1 MKNIMVVPIFLAV
14 VVAQVDYDTE
24 IQPIWNSNCASCHTS
39 THSSGLNLTS
49 GNSFDG
55 LVDVT
60 STNYSP
66 ALRVAS
72 GDPGSSVLY
81 DKITG
86 GGSYGGQMPPYGAGG
101 LMSEANRS
109 LVQTWITELSSA
121 NYITIAA
128 ARAEGDGASVTVRG
142 MVTTPNYQT
151 DHTEYGLQDGTGG
164 LVIFHYGSPYVTLAV
179 GDSVEVSGT
188 LDEYNGKLEV
198 IPENADDI
206 TVISS
211 NNSLPAFQVLT
222 VANFVANGGDYE
234 SELIRINSTSIT
246 SGTWPT
252 SSSAN
257 LTISDDG
264 GTSTVIMRI
273 DSDMDIIGNPEPADP
288 FNVQGI
294 IGQYNDY
301 QILPRYY
308 TDFSSPAPTI
318 ADITMD
324 PTSPTDEDNVTIS
337 ATVTDDSTVAS
348 VTLTYDVGSGDT
360 TVAMSNTTGDTYAG
374 TIPAQS
380 SGTIVIY
387 TITAADNSG
396 NSTESDEGTYT
407 VLPSGI
413 VITSIYDIQYVSDP
427 TTDDAS
433 PLDGQTV
440 TISGVVTAEFWGS
453 SSNPV
458 SYTHLTLPTI
468 LLV

>member
-1 MKNIMVVPIFLAV
+1 MVVPIFLAV

-222 VANFVANGGDYE
+222 VANFVANGEDYE

-264 GTSTVIMRI
+264 GSSTLVMRI
-273 DSDMDIIGNPEPADP
+273 DSDTEIIGNPEPVAP
-288 FNVQGI
+288 FDLLGI
-294 IGQYNDY
+294 AGQYNDDY

-308 TDFSSPAPTI
+308 SDFMES
-318 ADITMD
+318 
-324 PTSPTDEDNVTIS
+324 
-337 ATVTDDSTVAS
+337 S
-348 VTLTYDVGSGDT
+348 VTEPTNDSLFYDGFENYNDFAISSIGNWYMVDNDGGTTWGSTSYDFQNEGYVGSGIIFAKDHFIR
-360 TVAMSNTTGDTYAG
+360 VAAQDLILTGG
-374 TIPAQS
+374 LENWVKERI
-380 SGTIVIY
+380 
-387 TITAADNSG
+387 
-396 NSTESDEGTYT
+396 
-407 VLPSGI
+407 
-413 VITSIYDIQYVSDP
+413 
-427 TTDDAS
+427 
-433 PLDGQTV
+433 
-440 TISGVVTAEFWGS
+440 
-453 SSNPV
+453 
-458 SYTHLTLPTI
+458 
-468 LLV
+468 